1 MKKKVL
7 VIAKTLMNGGFGT
20 QLFDEDPTCDC
31 CFSKLNLDKSKVKKL
46 IKFLVTE
53 DEECKDVVI
62 TDVVISNSFIGSEL
76 NFGENNVYVF
86 KEKHL
91 IRTEPESDILN
102 VVSSAKD
109 EESTKQMCKI
119 LGVDY
124 EEYKKFSKMMN
135 KALEPMSKENL
146 EKTLNNLS
154 EDKSDLLIPEN
165 EMSYKFKDPRDA
177 LHFLVR
183 NWEIM
188 EVTEVETLFEYVQFG
203 ANLNIYTVM
212 DIYYLTMLEVII
224 TFLVKHPKPIYNPT
238 EDIASNGINDTT
250 LAINGYNKH
259 GFNMYV
265 NKLKRVIR
273 ESHLYAVANT
283 WINFNIHYRYHNKIY
298 KECDITDFKEMV
310 YLEFNHNEVI
320 ITEFNGFGSIFKI
333 QFLKDK
339 KFILAKVFDNKFYGI
354 SKFNSYVIE

>member
-154 EDKSDLLIPEN
+154 EDKSDLLIPET
-165 EMSYKFKDPRDA
+165 EMYISSVTLHDGSEYNIIENNVFKQP
-177 LHFLVR
+177 F
-183 NWEIM
+183 
-188 EVTEVETLFEYVQFG
+188 
-203 ANLNIYTVM
+203 LNILKDFHLTNGNDNDDLIIIKNTSADIRAIAEMVFKLTESKSITVIHFG
-212 DIYYLTMLEVII
+212 DYYYISC
-224 TFLVKHPKPIYNPT
+224 NN
-238 EDIASNGINDTT
+238 S
-250 LAINGYNKH
+250 
-259 GFNMYV
+259 
-265 NKLKRVIR
+265 
-273 ESHLYAVANT
+273 
-283 WINFNIHYRYHNKIY
+283 
-298 KECDITDFKEMV
+298 FKEMTYKEKNKMDEILLRYSDV
-310 YLEFNHNEVI
+310 ELYI
-320 ITEFNGFGSIFKI
+320 I
-333 QFLKDK
+333 
-339 KFILAKVFDNKFYGI
+339 NK
-354 SKFNSYVIE
+354 

>member
-124 EEYKKFSKMMN
+124 EEYKKFSKMMD

-154 EDKSDLLIPEN
+154 EDKTDLLIPET
-165 EMSYKFKDPRDA
+165 EMYISSVTLHDGSEYNIIENNVFKQP
-177 LHFLVR
+177 F
-183 NWEIM
+183 
-188 EVTEVETLFEYVQFG
+188 
-203 ANLNIYTVM
+203 LNILKDFHLTNGNDNDDLIIIKNTSADIRAIAEMVFKLTESKSITV
-212 DIYYLTMLEVII
+212 IYFGDYYYISC
-224 TFLVKHPKPIYNPT
+224 NN
-238 EDIASNGINDTT
+238 S
-250 LAINGYNKH
+250 
-259 GFNMYV
+259 
-265 NKLKRVIR
+265 
-273 ESHLYAVANT
+273 
-283 WINFNIHYRYHNKIY
+283 
-298 KECDITDFKEMV
+298 FKEMT
-310 YLEFNHNEVI
+310 YKE
-320 ITEFNGFGSIFKI
+320 
-333 QFLKDK
+333 KDK
-339 KFILAKVFDNKFYGI
+339 MDEILLRYSGVDLYIINK
-354 SKFNSYVIE
+354 